1 MIRRTA
7 LLASLAMLV
16 VSSALATGCAP
27 VQAWERDILA
37 RRDMAFE
44 PDALDA
50 AIRDH
55 VHFSKEAALKGG
67 AAGGGGCGC
76 N

>member
-1 MIRRTA
+1 MSRT
-7 LLASLAMLV
+7 LRWVVLIGVFASGG
-16 VSSALATGCAP
+16 LATGCAP

-37 RRDMAFE
+37 RRDMAFD
-44 PDALDA
+44 PDELDA
-50 AIRDH
+50 AIRNH

>member
-1 MIRRTA
+1 MSRAAQAGA
-7 LLASLAMLV
+7 LLLLLV
-16 VSSALATGCAP
+16 GSALASGCAP
-27 VQAWERDILA
+27 VQAWERDVLA
-37 RRDMAFE
+37 RRDMAFD
-44 PDALDA
+44 PDELDA
-50 AIRDH
+50 AIRNH

>member
-1 MIRRTA
+1 MSRAAQAGA
-7 LLASLAMLV
+7 LLLLLV
-16 VSSALATGCAP
+16 GGALATGCAP
-27 VQAWERDILA
+27 VQAWERDVLA
-37 RRDMAFE
+37 RRDMAFD
-44 PDALDA
+44 PDELDA
-50 AIRDH
+50 AIRNH

>member
-1 MIRRTA
+1 MRRTFYWAA
-7 LLASLAMLV
+7 LLLLIAG
-16 VSSALATGCAP
+16 SAAATGCAP
-27 VQAWERDILA
+27 VQAWERDLLA
-37 RRDMAFE
+37 RRDMAFD
-44 PDALDA
+44 PDELDA
-50 AIRDH
+50 AIRNH

>member
-1 MIRRTA
+1 MRRA
-7 LLASLAMLV
+7 LRWAAFGLV
-16 VSSALATGCAP
+16 VASCAFAAGCAP

-37 RRDMAFE
+37 RRDMGFD
-44 PDALDA
+44 PDELDA
-50 AIRDH
+50 AIRNH

>member
-1 MIRRTA
+1 MSRVLPWLLVA
-7 LLASLAMLV
+7 LLFASSGLV
-16 VSSALATGCAP
+16 SGCAP

-44 PDALDA
+44 PDELDA
-50 AIRDH
+50 AIRSH
-55 VHFSKEAALKGG
+55 VHFSKEAGLKGG

>member
-1 MIRRTA
+1 MNRTLR
-7 LLASLAMLV
+7 LLVLAAVFASAG
-16 VSSALATGCAP
+16 LATGCAP

-37 RRDMAFE
+37 RRDMAFD
-44 PDALDA
+44 PDELDA
-50 AIRDH
+50 AIRNH